1 MKHIKSYM
9 AKIDG
14 MIESSPSK
22 KTMDTKGLLA
32 PSGQTKSNIQPS
44 SNAGVELIA
53 AYVKAIRQARKGMK
67 NGKR

>member
-1 MKHIKSYM
+1 M

-14 MIESSPSK
+14 MIESSSSK

-32 PSGQTKSNIQPS
+32 PSSQPKPNTQS
-44 SNAGVELIA
+44 SSSAGIELIA

-67 NGKR
+67 NGNG